1 VARRDPVD
9 DRPSAGRSAGRHE
22 HEPRRPG
29 HQHPSEDAAQIEGVV
44 QDAFDDGMVVVTA
57 AGTTAATRATSRPR
71 ATRPPSLS
79 ARSKVRRSTRVV
91 LELRSLRRSVR
102 SRRVDHVRL
111 EFIEYPDQHVQRK
124 TPLSRSWP
132 AWRCSPSRAIRPPP
146 RPTSRRNRHQ
156 RDLCRRGAG
165 RRREHDDATALQPVR
180 RTAVGPDGRRPDW
193 RFPRTT
199 VRTNPRSLTVKA
211 IAAAGKEPAPV
222 R

>member
-124 TPLSRSWP
+124 T
-132 AWRCSPSRAIRPPP
+132 RCPVRGRRGGALPQEPSDHHPDP
-146 RPTSRRNRHQ
+146 
-156 RDLCRRGAG
+156 RRGAIVTNATCDGAVQDAGVNTTTRLLYSRFEG
-165 RRREHDDATALQPVR
+165 RQSGPTDGD
-180 RTAVGPDGRRPDW
+180 RTGDSPGQLSGR
-193 RFPRTT
+193 
-199 VRTNPRSLTVKA
+199 
-211 IAAAGKEPAPV
+211 IHAA
-222 R
+222 